1 MQARMTNPAYLVP
14 DAGQA
19 IQALFQA
26 MRHDMEDGVVAPA
39 TLMLAAMRGSQIN
52 GGSACLYAD
61 AAEARKAG
69 VTDDQLT
76 SVAAWRQSPFFTDAE
91 RAALALAEAA
101 ARMNDRSA
109 DAIPDAIWDEL
120 VKHYDERQRATLILW
135 MATSNFFNTVNNI
148 IKDPAGTTWA

>member
-26 MRHDMEDGVVAPA
+26 MGHDMEQGIIAPA
-39 TLMLAAMRGSQIN
+39 TLMLVAMRGSQIN
-52 GGSACLYAD
+52 GGSACLYGD

-69 VTDDQLT
+69 VTDDQLIT
-76 SVAAWRQSPFFTDAE
+76 VAAWRQSPFFTDAE

-101 ARMNDRSA
+101 TRMNDRSA
-109 DAIPDAIWDEL
+109 DAIPDAVWDEL

-148 IKDPAGTTWA
+148 IQDPAGTAWS